1 MSRFSLILLL
11 RFLHGTAL
19 ALALIGSSVAA
30 PANPDADLAEAQ
42 RLLQAGKP
50 ADALRRIDDALKTR
64 PVDTEWRFL
73 RGVALSDLQ
82 RPNEAIK
89 VYGRLIEER
98 PELPEPRNNLAVLY
112 AQQGQFDKARVTFEG
127 AIRTSPVYA
136 AAFDNLGDVQAR
148 LASASYA
155 QALQVTDAA
164 SAPPP
169 SLTLVRD
176 LSPHAPKVLVAQ
188 ASPAPARIAPPP
200 AASAVVV
207 SVPAAAAST
216 AKAAAGAAKPA
227 ASAASMA
234 ASKPVVVA
242 SAASSPP
249 LKPVVP
255 AASAAA
261 SSPPLPAS
269 EGGPTQ
275 AQAAARLRDAVV
287 MWADAWSRKDLD
299 AYFAA
304 YAPGYGGGKSAAE
317 WKQDR
322 RARIMG
328 KSQIEVTVSGMVV
341 EVEGERAKVRF
352 RQSYRSDKLSVES
365 NKTLLFSRVGG
376 KWLIA
381 RESAGS

>member
-1 MSRFSLILLL
+1 MSRFSLILPPRL
-11 RFLHGTAL
+11 LHGTAL
-19 ALALIGSSVAA
+19 ALALIGSAVAA
-30 PANPDADLAEAQ
+30 PATPDADLAEAQ
-42 RLLQAGKP
+42 RLLQAGQP

-176 LSPHAPKVLVAQ
+176 LAQHVPKVLVAQ
-188 ASPAPARIAPPP
+188 ASPASARIAPPP
-200 AASAVVV
+200 AAS
-207 SVPAAAAST
+207 T
-216 AKAAAGAAKPA
+216 A
-227 ASAASMA
+227 
-234 ASKPVVVA
+234 VA
-242 SAASSPP
+242 SAPAAVCVSNGLSVSGGPGSRMVKVSP
-249 LKPVVP
+249 VP
-255 AASAAA
+255 APTGPVGNAST
-261 SSPPLPAS
+261 SS
-269 EGGPTQ
+269 
-275 AQAAARLRDAVV
+275 ARSGSTRGQK
-287 MWADAWSRKDLD
+287 R
-299 AYFAA
+299 
-304 YAPGYGGGKSAAE
+304 GRG
-317 WKQDR
+317 R
-322 RARIMG
+322 RIR
-328 KSQIEVTVSGMVV
+328 
-341 EVEGERAKVRF
+341 
-352 RQSYRSDKLSVES
+352 
-365 NKTLLFSRVGG
+365 
-376 KWLIA
+376 
-381 RESAGS
+381 